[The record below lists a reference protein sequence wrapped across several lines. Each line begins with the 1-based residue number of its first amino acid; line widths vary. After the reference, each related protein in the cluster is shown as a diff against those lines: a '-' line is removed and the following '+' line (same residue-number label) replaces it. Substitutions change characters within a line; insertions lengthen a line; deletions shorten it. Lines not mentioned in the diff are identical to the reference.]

1 MPPDT
6 LWTGNPNLE
15 VTVAEGNVAFDS
27 ATIPYDSST
36 TYYDGAPQANLIPIY
51 APPDTIWTEQ
61 TV

>member
-15 VTVAEGNVAFDS
+15 VSVTQGNVAFDDAS
-27 ATIPYDSST
+27 TTYDSST
-36 TYYDGAPQANLIPIY
+36 TFYDGAPQSELIPIY
-51 APPDTIWTEQ
+51 TPSNTLWTVQ